1 MICQNAFSR
10 QVKTIP
16 LILIL
21 QLSLAQ
27 LWAASEIYLTE
38 IQIPED
44 LYTENGTI
52 LKKGK
57 SHLKLLLENGSHS
70 LVFMKSEEIIAIV
83 KGKETQKTSLKGII
97 PLVGTH
103 YLQPEK
109 IPIGTAEERQLS
121 KTGRPQYLDDNR
133 NWEISLRVYRD
144 SQNEKV
150 HFIFQRKEDW
160 GHWLHFDFQLFSSD
174 PILDR

>member
-1 MICQNAFSR
+1 M
-10 QVKTIP
+10 
-16 LILIL
+16 
-21 QLSLAQ
+21 
-27 LWAASEIYLTE
+27 
-38 IQIPED
+38 
-44 LYTENGTI
+44 
-52 LKKGK
+52 
-57 SHLKLLLENGSHS
+57 
-70 LVFMKSEEIIAIV
+70 VFKKSEEIISIV